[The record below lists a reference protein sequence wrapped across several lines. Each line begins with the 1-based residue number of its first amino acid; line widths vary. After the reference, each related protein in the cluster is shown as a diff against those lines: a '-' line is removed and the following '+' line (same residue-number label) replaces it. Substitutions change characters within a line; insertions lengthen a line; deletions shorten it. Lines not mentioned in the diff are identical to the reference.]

1 VTPAVEFDSTLQFV
15 ELHGYKLYVQ
25 TFGDSSHL
33 PLVAALRQQ
42 LHRGSQ
48 MHVAATPT
56 PTPSGVKPMNRQCST
71 FAAAA
76 AVTATGQPPAI
87 SIKRRAHSK
96 EWAQ

>member
-56 PTPSGVKPMNRQCST
+56 RSGVTPMNRQCWT